1 MSVVFILIGLIALV
15 VGGDAL
21 VRGASGLARGLK
33 VSPMLIGLVVVGFG
47 TSAPEL
53 TTSVTAALRGSSA
66 VAAGNVVG
74 SNIANIL
81 LILGVCALL
90 APIAVDRAALRRDGA
105 VLMAATTV
113 IALLL
118 AFTAVGRL
126 TGAGLV
132 AALIIYVAASYV
144 ADRRRGGAPA
154 ALHAAEAGLVPAA
167 QGAGRAGLVFV
178 IGLAG
183 VVIGAG
189 LLVEGALTLAR
200 AAGLSEALIGLT
212 VVAVGTSLPELAASV
227 SAVRRGEGDIALGNI
242 IGSNIFN
249 ALGILGAAAM
259 AHPFSAGAGLAL
271 DDLAVMVG
279 AAALLVF
286 LAATGWRIDRRE
298 GAVLVVLYLGY
309 IAWTALYAS
318 AL

>member
-1 MSVVFILIGLIALV
+1 
-15 VGGDAL
+15 
-21 VRGASGLARGLK
+21 
-33 VSPMLIGLVVVGFG
+33 
-47 TSAPEL
+47 
-53 TTSVTAALRGSSA
+53 
-66 VAAGNVVG
+66 
-74 SNIANIL
+74 
-81 LILGVCALL
+81 
-90 APIAVDRAALRRDGA
+90 
-105 VLMAATTV
+105 
-113 IALLL
+113 
-118 AFTAVGRL
+118 
-126 TGAGLV
+126 
-132 AALIIYVAASYV
+132 
-144 ADRRRGGAPA
+144 
-154 ALHAAEAGLVPAA
+154 
-167 QGAGRAGLVFV
+167 
-178 IGLAG
+178 
-183 VVIGAG
+183 
-189 LLVEGALTLAR
+189 
-200 AAGLSEALIGLT
+200 

-309 IAWTALYAS
+309 IVWTALYAS